1 MSKQDRQG
9 VRTPADL
16 ERKYN
21 LGGMENET
29 KQHDEKLSQLNQVLS
44 QYMSETNT
52 KIAELEEKTSNPYPV
67 GSVYVSVNNTEPSI
81 LFGGTWELMTQGYLL
96 TGLDQESEDA
106 PVELQFLD
114 NCYIWKRTA

>member
-29 KQHDEKLSQLNQVLS
+29 KQHDEKLSQLNQALS
-44 QYMSETNT
+44 QYMAETNT
-52 KIAELEEKTSNPYPV
+52 KISELEEKFSTSYPV
-67 GSVYVSVNNTEPSI
+67 GSVYVSVNNTEPST
-81 LFGGTWELMTQGYLL
+81 LFGGTWELMSQGYLL

-114 NCYIWKRTA
+114 KCYIWKRTA

>member
-29 KQHDEKLSQLNQVLS
+29 KQHDEKLAQLNQAFA
-44 QYMSETNT
+44 QFQTETNA
-52 KIAELEEKTSNPYPV
+52 KITELEERFLTSYPI
-67 GSVYVSVNNTEPSI
+67 GSVYVSVNEEEPST
-81 LFGGTWELMTQGYLL
+81 LFGGTWELMSEGYLVV
-96 TGLDQESEDA
+96 GLDHENEDA
-106 PVELQFLD
+106 PAELQYLER
-114 NCYIWKRTA
+114 CYIWKRTA